1 MSKDIM
7 KFNELTNI
15 VEGMDENQINLLQE
29 KIYDMKFRRLNKA
42 LMQVAD
48 QVSKLSE
55 ARQIDK
61 DMQEKQLELERAR
74 HRKAENRYGYISLS
88 DLGNQFTVA
97 IGSKT
102 MGTVLRLAG
111 IAKAKQ
117 SVTEPRAESIRD
129 DYAKSQDTPWGG
141 IIWQWNSERC
151 IEKIDRWLKREEI
164 IDQFYS
170 FTDERELMTYIKHLE
185 DTYN

>member
-1 MSKDIM
+1 MNSLMNFD
-7 KFNELTNI
+7 ELSI
-15 VEGMDENQINLLQE
+15 EELQ
-29 KIYDMKFRRLNKA
+29 
-42 LMQVAD
+42 V
-48 QVSKLSE
+48 
-55 ARQIDK
+55 
-61 DMQEKQLELERAR
+61 MQERIVSIRMKKLEHELEETKSLIIKQSKELEIVREENKMNLELERAR

-102 MGTVLRLAG
+102 MGTLLRLVG

-117 SVTEPRAESIRD
+117 SITEPMAESIRA

-170 FTDERELMTYIKHLE
+170 FTDERELMAYIKHLE